1 METEDVQRTHCGH
14 LGGFWKLFI
23 LCPFLTNRKRRKNNF
38 SFTFSIWNQKV
49 VFILEKHQSRVKL
62 SRCSLQLLTAA
73 AEEVT
78 LWEIVIWITRRNKS
92 TAMEMIGLAS
102 WTLQGC
108 SLKQLKPVPAGKSAI
123 LNKFLNF
130 KGNITLSR
138 SVFVLKMI

>member
-49 VFILEKHQSRVKL
+49 VFILEKHQRRVKL

-78 LWEIVIWITRRNKS
+78 LWEIVIWITQRNKS
-92 TAMEMIGLAS
+92 TATGDDWACILNI
-102 WTLQGC
+102 TL
-108 SLKQLKPVPAGKSAI
+108 QLKPIPAGKSAI

-130 KGNITLSR
+130 KGNITPSH